1 MASLRTEVSRPF
13 QIGDRSSTGF
23 RQRVRLD
30 AEHVVL
36 RVGYELQLGVR
47 ADCDSHNEV
56 ALEAGLSDRYSR
68 ISDTYT
74 AVLRTRLPFMLAK
87 KDATHDFCPSCG
99 TKNTRSPATRPPVQH
114 RDSKLKSP
122 TILAWMN
129 VILYLTAG
137 ILFANNYGWDRALR
151 IYTGF
156 DFVTKGWYEDVLI
169 RPTVFWVS
177 LALALLLTKRSRDDR

>member
-1 MASLRTEVSRPF
+1 
-13 QIGDRSSTGF
+13 
-23 RQRVRLD
+23 
-30 AEHVVL
+30 
-36 RVGYELQLGVR
+36 
-47 ADCDSHNEV
+47 
-56 ALEAGLSDRYSR
+56 
-68 ISDTYT
+68 
-74 AVLRTRLPFMLAK
+74 
-87 KDATHDFCPSCG
+87 
-99 TKNTRSPATRPPVQH
+99 
-114 RDSKLKSP
+114 
-122 TILAWMN
+122 MN